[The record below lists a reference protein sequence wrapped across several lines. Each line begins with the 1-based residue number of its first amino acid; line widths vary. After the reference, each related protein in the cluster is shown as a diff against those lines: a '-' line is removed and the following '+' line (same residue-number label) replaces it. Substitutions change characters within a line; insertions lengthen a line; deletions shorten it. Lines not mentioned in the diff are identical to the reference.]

1 MNNKAMAITRLIV
14 LLVLLLNQA
23 LVTLGYNPLP
33 FSDEQVYEAV
43 SSVLTVFVAIYT
55 WYKNNDTTDAAVAG
69 TAVTKELKHKPLSAE
84 EAKALSKV
92 KR

>member
-1 MNNKAMAITRLIV
+1 MAITRLAV
-14 LLVLLLNQA
+14 LVILLLNQA

-33 FSDEQVYEAV
+33 FSDEQIYEAV
-43 SSVLTVFVAIYT
+43 SSVLTVLVAIYT

-69 TAVTKELKHKPLSAE
+69 TAVTKDLKNKKLSAE
-84 EAKALSKV
+84 ESKALRKV

>member
-1 MNNKAMAITRLIV
+1 MNNKTMAITRLIV

-43 SSVLTVFVAIYT
+43 SSVLTVIVAIYT